1 MAVTTAIAPTAY
13 SDFFS
18 RCIPIYNTHLVTQE
32 IAMAQTNSSSTASS
46 ASSPT
51 TKLTSKVT
59 TSSSNLLGK
68 GVEIIASGVDV
79 LATQLADELGQAS
92 DQTYQAFEQAA
103 LEKAKSDYGASN
115 QRLVK
120 AALIPRS
127 GESAPTIRFMFN
139 PTDLQF
145 SRAVSIE
152 TVKGARTFRGL
163 PKVNFGFIEPYEL
176 KLSGLVFDTYETG
189 EDVYTLIKPLR
200 DAVDFSN
207 FQDPFAQQ
215 TITDAN
221 GNTYTYS
228 ERTMQTNFTNVLA
241 QSAASAA
248 LGTAATSLGVNANV
262 NLGGFMEYGVNYDTQ
277 ALELRRPPVYYFM
290 WGEHNYMRCM
300 IKDLSFKLTMF
311 LPNGRPVRAMVDL
324 SLQEVDLGVASHAL
338 SERQKILD
346 VKAL

>member
-1 MAVTTAIAPTAY
+1 MA
-13 SDFFS
+13 
-18 RCIPIYNTHLVTQE
+18 
-32 IAMAQTNSSSTASS
+32 SSTSSTS
-46 ASSPT
+46 ASATSST
-51 TKLTSKVT
+51 SQLTSKI
-59 TSSSNLLGK
+59 SGSGSNLLGK
-68 GVEIIASGVDV
+68 GIEIIASGVDV
-79 LATQLADELGQAS
+79 LATELADELGEAR
-92 DQTYQAFEQAA
+92 DQEYQAFEQAA
-103 LEKAKSDYGASN
+103 QSQAEAIYAKQFANDK
-115 QRLVK
+115 RLVK

-145 SRAVSIE
+145 SRSVTIE

-176 KLSGLVFDTYETG
+176 KLSGLIFDTYETG
-189 EDVYTLIKPLR
+189 EDVYNLIKPLR
-200 DAVDFSN
+200 DAVDFSS
-207 FQDPFAQQ
+207 FQDPFAEK

-228 ERTMQTNFTNVLA
+228 ERTMQTSFTNVLA

-248 LGTAATSLGVNANV
+248 ASTLGDKVGVSADI
-262 NLGGFMEYGVNYDTQ
+262 NLAGFMEYGTDFDSQ
-277 ALELRRPPVYYFM
+277 ALELRRPPVYYFI

-311 LPNGRPVRAMVDL
+311 LPSGRPVRAMVDL

-346 VKAL
+346 VKAK

>member
-1 MAVTTAIAPTAY
+1 MA
-13 SDFFS
+13 
-18 RCIPIYNTHLVTQE
+18 
-32 IAMAQTNSSSTASS
+32 NSSGMSTRATSS
-46 ASSPT
+46 T
-51 TKLTSKVT
+51 NQLTSKI
-59 TSSSNLLGK
+59 SKSGSNLLGK

-79 LATQLADELGQAS
+79 LATQLADELGQS
-92 DQTYQAFEQAA
+92 RDNTYQAFEQTAQSQA
-103 LEKAKSDYGASN
+103 ESRYAQQFVSDK
-115 QRLVK
+115 RLVK

-145 SRAVSIE
+145 SRSVSIE
-152 TVKGARTFRGL
+152 MVKGARTFRGL

-189 EDVYTLIKPLR
+189 EDVYELIKPLR
-200 DAVDFSN
+200 DAVDFSS
-207 FQDPFAQQ
+207 FQDPFTEK

-228 ERTMQTNFTNVLA
+228 ERMMQTNFTNVLA
-241 QSAASAA
+241 QSAAS
-248 LGTAATSLGVNANV
+248 TAAGMLGNKVGVTADI
-262 NLGGFMEYGVNYDTQ
+262 NLAGFMEYGTNFDNQ
-277 ALELRRPPVYYFM
+277 ALELRRPPVYYFI

-338 SERQKILD
+338 SERQKILT
-346 VKAL
+346 VSAK

>member
-1 MAVTTAIAPTAY
+1 MAT
-13 SDFFS
+13 
-18 RCIPIYNTHLVTQE
+18 
-32 IAMAQTNSSSTASS
+32 SSSKPS
-46 ASSPT
+46 ASAAT
-51 TKLTSKVT
+51 TKLTGKIS
-59 TSSSNLLGK
+59 TSSGGLRKAKGSLGQK
-68 GVEIIASGVDV
+68 GIEIIASGVDV
-79 LATQLADELGQAS
+79 LATQLADELGQSADS
-92 DQTYQAFEQAA
+92 DYQALEQRAQSTAA
-103 LEKAKSDYGASN
+103 TDYAKQYVNN

-120 AALIPRS
+120 AALIPRT

-189 EDVYTLIKPLR
+189 QDVYNLIKPIR

-207 FQDPFAQQ
+207 FQDPFKAQ
-215 TITDAN
+215 TFTDST
-221 GNTYTYS
+221 GKTRTYS
-228 ERTMQTNFTNVLA
+228 ERTMATNFTNVLA
-241 QSAASAA
+241 QGASSTAINLAGQA
-248 LGTAATSLGVNANV
+248 LGVDANI
-262 NLGGFMEYGVNYDTQ
+262 NLAGFMEYGANLDSQ

-338 SERQKILD
+338 SERQKILT
-346 VKAL
+346 VKAQ

>member
-1 MAVTTAIAPTAY
+1 MAKTTSNKIAPKT
-13 SDFFS
+13 SG
-18 RCIPIYNTHLVTQE
+18 TTQ
-32 IAMAQTNSSSTASS
+32 
-46 ASSPT
+46 
-51 TKLTSKVT
+51 LTSKIT
-59 TSSSNLLGK
+59 KSSSNLLGK

-79 LATQLADELGQAS
+79 LATQLADELGQAR
-92 DQTYQAFEQAA
+92 DKTYQAFEQTAQSQA
-103 LEKAKSDYGASN
+103 ESRYAQQFAGN

-189 EDVYTLIKPLR
+189 EDVYTLIRPLR

-215 TITDAN
+215 TVTDAN

-248 LGTAATSLGVNANV
+248 MAAVGNKMRVSAGV
-262 NLGGFMEYGVNYDTQ
+262 NLGGFMEYGTNYDSQ
-277 ALELRRPPVYYFM
+277 ALELRRPPVYYFI

-338 SERQKILD
+338 SERQKILT
-346 VKAL
+346 VKAQ